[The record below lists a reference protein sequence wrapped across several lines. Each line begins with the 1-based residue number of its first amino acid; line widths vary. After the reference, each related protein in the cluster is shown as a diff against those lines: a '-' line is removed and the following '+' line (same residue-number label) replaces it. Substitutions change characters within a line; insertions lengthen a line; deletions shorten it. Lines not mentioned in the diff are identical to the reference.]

1 MIEDISTTKDVV
13 TEEQDNNCDVCN
25 NEIKTAEY
33 LTVTSTKTKMIP
45 GEIKQDIDN
54 YDAGKYYNVCLDC
67 IEKIKDLLTY
77 NYGFDGRLIQF
88 FKELIERKDK
98 K

>member
-33 LTVTSTKTKMIP
+33 LTVTSTNTIMIP
-45 GEIKQDIDN
+45 GDIKQDIDN
-54 YDAGKYYNVCLDC
+54 YDTGKYYNVCLDC

-88 FKELIERKDK
+88 FKELKERKDK

>member
-45 GEIKQDIDN
+45 DDIKQDIDN
-54 YDAGKYYNVCLDC
+54 DDAVKYYNVCLDC
-67 IEKIKDLLTY
+67 IEKTKDLLTY

>member
-13 TEEQDNNCDVCN
+13 TEEQDINCDVCN

-45 GEIKQDIDN
+45 DDIKQDIDN
-54 YDAGKYYNVCLDC
+54 DDAVKYYNVCLDC

>member
-33 LTVTSTKTKMIP
+33 LTVTSTKGKMIP
-45 GEIKQDIDN
+45 GDIKQDIDN
-54 YDAGKYYNVCLDC
+54 DDAGKYYNVCLDC
-67 IEKIKDLLTY
+67 IEKIIDLLTY
-77 NYGFDGRLIQF
+77 NYGIDGRLIQF

>member
-33 LTVTSTKTKMIP
+33 LTVTSTKAKMIP
-45 GEIKQDIDN
+45 GDIKQDIDN
-54 YDAGKYYNVCLDC
+54 DDAGKCYNVCLDC